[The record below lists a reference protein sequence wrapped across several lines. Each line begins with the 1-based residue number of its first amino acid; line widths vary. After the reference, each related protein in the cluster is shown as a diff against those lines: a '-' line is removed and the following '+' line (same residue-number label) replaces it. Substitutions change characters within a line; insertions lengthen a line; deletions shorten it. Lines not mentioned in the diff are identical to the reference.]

1 MAPVNASTDEQGIR
15 PGARGGPTMAIRLR
29 RRPGAALG
37 ILGCGL
43 LTALLALAIPPR
55 LGAQGAQDREN
66 RALAYLMQADD
77 LYAKGNYDKAAE
89 SYGQVSLIST
99 NRLNLSRAYMG
110 LALCYFYQNDTANAK
125 VYILKVLEIDPQK
138 EVSNLFHPQT
148 FVDLFEEVR
157 KENADRIGRGL
168 PPLALEEPQ
177 AARPNARPA
186 PRSSVTAVS
195 EEKPAGPRGGHWEI
209 GFHYS
214 SWGVNLAKG
223 LFEDALIKAASEK
236 IRDNVTSQLDALY
249 PGHLNASSDTNG
261 LGFDSQGSN
270 YGAELRFYPL
280 GRRGSMS
287 IGFSIEQTH
296 VKLMMKGPVTQN
308 YSDGSSATVE
318 GDAVV
323 ETNPVTTHLSFRW
336 DFVPSSRVT
345 PYFIF
350 GLGLGPLNGEARYT
364 YTGTYTR
371 GSQQAGVTGDWL
383 KTFDELRQEGEI
395 DLNVLVMIHAAFG
408 LSAEVVRGVIL
419 KGEAGFWDGLILRAG
434 LAFRL

>member
-1 MAPVNASTDEQGIR
+1 MQIR
-15 PGARGGPTMAIRLR
+15 PR
-29 RRPGAALG
+29 RRSKVALAIFG
-37 ILGCGL
+37 FGL
-43 LTALLALAIPPR
+43 LTGLLAMPPR
-55 LGAQGAQDREN
+55 LGAQSAQDREN

-77 LYAKGNYDKAAE
+77 LYSKGNYDKAAE
-89 SYGQVSLIST
+89 SYRQVSLISA

-110 LALCYFYQNDTANAK
+110 LSLCYFYLNDTANAK

-138 EVSNLFHPQT
+138 EVSSLFHPQT
-148 FVDLFEEVR
+148 FVDLFEEVK
-157 KENADRIGRGL
+157 KENAGRIERGQ
-168 PPLALEEPQ
+168 PPPVIEEP
-177 AARPNARPA
+177 PA
-186 PRSSVTAVS
+186 PRPTARTGPPASRVTPLP
-195 EEKPAGPRGGHWEI
+195 EEKPIGPRGGHWEI

-223 LFEDALIKAASEK
+223 LFEDALVKAASDE
-236 IRDNVTSQLDALY
+236 IRDNVTGELDALY
-249 PGHLNASSDTNG
+249 PGHLSPSSDSNG

-270 YGAELRFYPL
+270 YGAELRYYPL

-336 DFVPSSRVT
+336 DFVPSARVT

-371 GSQQAGVTGDWL
+371 GSQQAGVAGDWL

-395 DLNVLVMIHAAFG
+395 DLHLLVMIHAAFG
-408 LSAEVVRGVIL
+408 LSAEIVRGVIL